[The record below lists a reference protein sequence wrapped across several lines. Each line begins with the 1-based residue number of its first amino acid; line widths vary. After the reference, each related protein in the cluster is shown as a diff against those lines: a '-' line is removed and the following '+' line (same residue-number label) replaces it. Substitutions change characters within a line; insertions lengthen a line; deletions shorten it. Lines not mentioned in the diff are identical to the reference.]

1 MAEPMPDWLRTQ
13 LEVAGRLD
21 TDGVARKAKS
31 THCKACGSCVL
42 TGLDSDRC
50 ALVATVDPWPVDAYG
65 ELSALLT
72 GRATYSLFGL
82 ELVWRDASA
91 VRTRPCPVLVEHRC
105 GAPIPATN
113 APAGIPPRLA
123 AISDIPPF

>member
-21 TDGVARKAKS
+21 TDGVARKARS
-31 THCKACGSCVL
+31 GRCRDCGAEIL

-50 ALVATVDPWPVDAYG
+50 ALTATVDPWPVDAYG

-105 GAPIPATN
+105 GNAIPHSPLAD
-113 APAGIPPRLA
+113 ISPRLA
-123 AISDIPPF
+123 AISSDIPPY